1 MPESE
6 NLAVQ
11 ILLYGFSAASVVVT
25 VVATLL
31 WKSLEKTR
39 CREIKGL
46 EAQALSKEGKA
57 AELQSMSLVLSALQN
72 SLSDLQKEI
81 SDGLKQISIEHS
93 QIQGDHDRMWER
105 IKPKERN

>member
-57 AELQSMSLVLSALQN
+57 TTTLLFQMTVRQTAS
-72 SLSDLQKEI
+72 
-81 SDGLKQISIEHS
+81 EHTQRAS
-93 QIQGDHDRMWER
+93 GGHSGITVRF
-105 IKPKERN
+105 